1 MDMRINDVAT
11 AQQPT
16 AGTAGTSNQLDQDA
30 FMRILVAQLRYQ
42 DPLSPMNDRE
52 FIAQMTQF
60 STLNQV
66 QTLVRNQMTM
76 LGASLLGQ
84 RFVVESA
91 SGEHAESTVTSIRWK
106 GDNLM
111 INTDDGRSL
120 TLREISGLYWL
131 DEGDA

>member
-1 MDMRINDVAT
+1 MDMRINDALP
-11 AQQPT
+11 AQGPP
-16 AGTAGTSNQLDQDA
+16 AGTSGATNQLDQDA
-30 FMRILVAQLRYQ
+30 FMKILVAQLRYQ

-84 RFVVESA
+84 RFVVETA
-91 SGEHAESTVTSIRWK
+91 SGQHSESTVTSIRWN
-106 GDNLM
+106 GDQLL
-111 INTDDGRSL
+111 INTDDGRSM
-120 TLREISGLYWL
+120 TLREISGLRWAG
-131 DEGDA
+131 EGDG